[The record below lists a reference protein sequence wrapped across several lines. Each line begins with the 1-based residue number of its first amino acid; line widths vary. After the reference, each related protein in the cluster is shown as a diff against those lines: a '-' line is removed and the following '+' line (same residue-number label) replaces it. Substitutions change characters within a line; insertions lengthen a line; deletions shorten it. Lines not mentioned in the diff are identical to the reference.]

1 MPGLSRRSALIL
13 GGVGIAGTAVGGTG
27 FFVNQRIY
35 STTSLA
41 IPSGS
46 DLVEPPELRSIS
58 GTLTVDLESSPQ
70 QVTIAG
76 RDVRALSY
84 NGGVP
89 GPTLR
94 VRAGDALSVS
104 LRNGLADPSNLHVHG
119 LHVSPENNGDNMF
132 VTVEAGDS
140 FDYQY
145 ELPANHPPGV
155 YWYHPHHHGF
165 VSDQVF
171 GGLYGAIIVE
181 DPDPI
186 PASRERVLVISDMT
200 LDSTGTISAATAMEK
215 MSGREGD
222 LVLVNGQLTP
232 SMTARPGERERW
244 RIINACVSRY
254 LRLRLDG
261 QQLSLLGIDSGRFEA
276 AHDVD
281 EVVLAPGNR
290 ADLLVTGT
298 AGTSVLRAHTY
309 DRGTS
314 GGMMMGV
321 GGSAGAD
328 DIALATFHVAGDD
341 VAPVAAIPGQPVPRD
356 LRTATVTARREL
368 IFAMGMG
375 GNMGGAMGGE
385 TGSGMGGNMDGGTGG
400 GVGGGMM
407 SATINGQVF
416 DATRVDTTV
425 QFDSVEDWMLTN
437 TSPLDHPMHLHVWPM
452 QIIEQSG
459 RPVETIMWQDV
470 VNIPAR
476 STVRVRIAFD
486 DFSGRTVYHCHILD
500 HEDSG
505 MMGVI
510 TAN

>member
-1 MPGLSRRSALIL
+1 MVDISRRNALIL
-13 GGVGIAGTAVGGTG
+13 GGVGIGGVAIGGTG
-27 FFVNQRIY
+27 FVVNQESRRHAA
-35 STTSLA
+35 LEA
-41 IPSGS
+41 APGVA
-46 DLVEPPELRSIS
+46 LVQPDELRSSAGI
-58 GTLTVDLESSPQ
+58 LTVSLESSPQ
-70 QVTIAG
+70 QVSIAG

-94 VRAGDALSVS
+94 VRAGDTLSVS

-119 LHVSPENNGDNMF
+119 LHVSPENNSDNMF
-132 VTVEAGDS
+132 VTVAAGDS

-165 VSDQVF
+165 VADQVF

-186 PASRERVLVISDMT
+186 PASRERVLVISDIT
-200 LDSTGTISAATAMEK
+200 LDSAGTIPAATAMEK

-222 LVLVNGQLTP
+222 FVLVNGQVTP
-232 SMTARPGERERW
+232 RMNARPGERERW
-244 RIINACVSRY
+244 RIVNACVSRY

-261 QQLSLLGIDSGRFEA
+261 QQMSLLGIDSGRFEA
-276 AHDVD
+276 AHEVS

-290 ADLLVTGT
+290 ADLLVTAT

-309 DRGTS
+309 DRGSS
-314 GGMMMGV
+314 GGMMMG
-321 GGSAGAD
+321 GGTSASAD
-328 DIALATFHVAGDD
+328 DVALATFIVTGDD
-341 VAPVAAIPGQPVPRD
+341 VAPVAATPVQPVPRD

-375 GNMGGAMGGE
+375 GNMGG
-385 TGSGMGGNMDGGTGG
+385 GMAGNTSNDM
-400 GVGGGMM
+400 GGGMM

-416 DATRVDTTV
+416 DATRIDTTA
-425 QFDSVEDWMLTN
+425 QFGSVEEWLLTN

-452 QIIEQSG
+452 QIVEQSG
-459 RPVETIMWQDV
+459 RRVDTIMWQDV

-505 MMGVI
+505 MMGII

>member
-1 MPGLSRRSALIL
+1 MPDISRRSALIL

-27 FFVNQRIY
+27 FFVNQRIS
-35 STTSLA
+35 STTSPA
-41 IPSGS
+41 SPSGS
-46 DLVEPPELRSIS
+46 DLLEPPELRSVS
-58 GTLTVDLESSPQ
+58 GTLTVDLEAASQ

-94 VRAGDALSVS
+94 VRAGDTLRVR

-132 VTVEAGDS
+132 VTVAAGDS

-145 ELPANHPPGV
+145 DLPANHPPGV

-165 VSDQVF
+165 VADQVF

-186 PASRERVLVISDMT
+186 PASRERVLVISDIT
-200 LDSTGTISAATAMEK
+200 LDSAGTIPAATAMEK

-232 SMTARPGERERW
+232 GMTARPGERERW

-261 QQLSLLGIDSGRFEA
+261 QQMSLLGIDSGRFEA
-276 AHDVD
+276 AHEVN

-290 ADLLVTGT
+290 ADLFVTGT
-298 AGTSVLRAHTY
+298 AGTSVLRAHAY
-309 DRGTS
+309 DRGHS
-314 GGMMMGV
+314 GRMMMG
-321 GGSAGAD
+321 GAGSAGAD
-328 DIALATFHVAGDD
+328 DIALAAFTVAGDA
-341 VAPVAAIPGQPVPRD
+341 VATVAAIPGQPVPRD

-375 GNMGGAMGGE
+375 GD
-385 TGSGMGGNMDGGTGG
+385 TGNGMGGNRDGGMGG
-400 GVGGGMM
+400 GMSGGMM

-416 DATRVDTTV
+416 DATRIDTTV

-437 TSPLDHPMHLHVWPM
+437 TSPLDHPVHLHVWPM
-452 QIIEQSG
+452 QIIEKSG
-459 RPVETIMWQDV
+459 QPVETIMWQDV

-486 DFSGRTVYHCHILD
+486 DFSGRSLYHCHILD

-505 MMGVI
+505 MAGVI

>member
-1 MPGLSRRSALIL
+1 
-13 GGVGIAGTAVGGTG
+13 
-27 FFVNQRIY
+27 
-35 STTSLA
+35 
-41 IPSGS
+41 
-46 DLVEPPELRSIS
+46 
-58 GTLTVDLESSPQ
+58 
-70 QVTIAG
+70 
-76 RDVRALSY
+76 
-84 NGGVP
+84 
-89 GPTLR
+89 
-94 VRAGDALSVS
+94 VS

-119 LHVSPENNGDNMF
+119 LHVSPENNSDNMF
-132 VTVEAGDS
+132 VTVAAGDS

-165 VSDQVF
+165 VADQVF

-186 PASRERVLVISDMT
+186 PASRERVLVISDLT
-200 LDSTGTISAATAMEK
+200 LDSTGTIPAATAMEK

-222 LVLVNGQLTP
+222 FVLVNGQLTP
-232 SMTARPGERERW
+232 RMTARPGERERW
-244 RIINACVSRY
+244 RIINACLSRY

-261 QQLSLLGIDSGRFEA
+261 QQMSFLGIDSGRFEA
-276 AHDVD
+276 AHEVS

-298 AGTSVLRAHTY
+298 AGISALRAHTY
-309 DRGTS
+309 DRGIS
-314 GGMMMGV
+314 GGMMV
-321 GGSAGAD
+321 GSGSSTAAA

-341 VAPVAAIPGQPVPRD
+341 VATVAAIPGQPVPRD

-375 GNMGGAMGGE
+375 G
-385 TGSGMGGNMDGGTGG
+385 GMGGDTGDGMGG
-400 GVGGGMM
+400 GMGDGMGGGMM

-425 QFDSVEDWMLTN
+425 QFDSVEDWLLTN
-437 TSPLDHPMHLHVWPM
+437 TSQLDHPMHLHVWPM

-459 RPVETIMWQDV
+459 QPVKTIMWQDV